1 MCTSFTLTAH
11 GQTFFARTMDFAFLL
26 DGEPIVMPRG
36 YQWSLQLG
44 DRSPIPMALLGRA
57 NS

>member
-11 GQTFFARTMDFAFLL
+11 GQTFCSDDGLCIFVRRRTNRHAT
-26 DGEPIVMPRG
+26 G

-44 DRSPIPMALLGRA
+44 DRSPIPMALLERA

>member
-1 MCTSFTLTAH
+1 MYKFHADCSWTD
-11 GQTFFARTMDFAFLL
+11 FFARTMDFAFLL

-44 DRSPIPMALLGRA
+44 DRSPIPMALLERA